1 MRKLVPE
8 YKDENDGCF
17 FISFKD
23 YCNFFYVT
31 SICQYQTDHHKLL
44 AKDQLDAED
53 LGMCLLDLEEDASEM
68 LSMTLNQTD
77 QRFTDETMNG
87 QYGYAKITFI
97 CTRLQD
103 NTQSF
108 LDGD

>member
-1 MRKLVPE
+1 MRLCRVRNPWGKKEWTGAYSDGSKLWTPHMRKLVPE

-53 LGMCLLDLEEDASEM
+53 LGMCLLELEEDASEM

-77 QRFTDETMNG
+77 
-87 QYGYAKITFI
+87 
-97 CTRLQD
+97 
-103 NTQSF
+103 
-108 LDGD
+108 